1 MKAILKTVSRSF
13 YLTIQFLPRPLR
25 DPVSLGYLLARAS
38 DTIADTAAVPAP
50 TRVTTLQNFDRVIDG
65 ELDFAALQDSLRD
78 FAVHQTDPHE
88 RKLIEN
94 LSACFDWLARLDAAD
109 RADIREVLKTI
120 VSGQRLDLERFGD
133 PSVVKSIQTAA
144 ELEEYTYLVAGCV
157 GEFWTKLGFRRLP
170 PFATALPEEMTTL
183 GVAYGKGLQLI
194 NILRDRQADL
204 ANGRD
209 YLPAEELAA
218 ARLDE
223 VFAGWLSRAEEQLS
237 AGIDYSSDLTNWRVR
252 FATALP
258 ALIGARTLALL
269 RVAGPGKAKVKV
281 PRHEVRGILLEGLR
295 ATASRA
301 ALRPLFARLLAP
313 PR

>member
-1 MKAILKTVSRSF
+1 L
-13 YLTIQFLPRPLR
+13 
-25 DPVSLGYLLARAS
+25 
-38 DTIADTAAVPAP
+38 IA
-50 TRVTTLQNFDRVIDG
+50 G

-78 FAVHQTDPHE
+78 FAVQQTDPHE

-94 LSACFDWLARLDAAD
+94 LRGCFDWLARLDPAD

-144 ELEEYTYLVAGCV
+144 QLEEYTYLVAGCV
-157 GEFWTKLGFRRLP
+157 GDFWTKLGFRRLP
-170 PFATALPEEMTTL
+170 PFGTAVPEEMTKL
-183 GVAYGKGLQLI
+183 GIAYGKGLQLI
-194 NILRDRQADL
+194 NILRDRHADL

-209 YLPAEELAA
+209 YLPAEELATA
-218 ARLDE
+218 PLDE
-223 VFAGWLSRAEEQLS
+223 VFARWLRRAEEQIG
-237 AGIDYSSDLTNWRVR
+237 AGIDYSSHLINWRVR

-269 RVAGPGKAKVKV
+269 RVAGPGKPRVKV
-281 PRHEVRGILLEGLR
+281 PRHEVRGILWQGLR
-295 ATASRA
+295 ATAARA